1 MNPRAAALAL
11 VLASSPALADARDV
25 HVESR
30 AVEGSKVLE
39 LIVTGTIDAPPGRV
53 IAMLSDV
60 EAYPALMW
68 PTILARVLGR
78 EGASV
83 WCYMVIDPP
92 IIEKR
97 DYCMKMTLTHLD
109 DGGWRS
115 VWIDAPERCP
125 APQRGLLRIV
135 RNVGSWELHPSDGG
149 KSTFARYTQHSDP
162 GGAVPTWIVN
172 SMSAKAMPDIFN
184 AVRRAVA
191 LPRYANRGGP

>member
-1 MNPRAAALAL
+1 MIRRAAIALLFCA
-11 VLASSPALADARDV
+11 SPALAESKDV

-53 IAMLSDV
+53 IAMLTDV
-60 EAYPALMW
+60 EAYPELMW
-68 PTILARVLGR
+68 PTIASKIIAR
-78 EGASV
+78 EGDTQ

-92 IIEKR
+92 LIERR
-97 DYCMKMTLTHLD
+97 DYCMKMTLTRFA
-109 DGGWRS
+109 DGGFKSEWT
-115 VWIDAPERCP
+115 DAPERCP
-125 APQRGLLRIV
+125 PPMRGLLRIV
-135 RNVGSWELHPSDGG
+135 RNVGSWELHPLGAG
-149 KSTFARYTQHSDP
+149 KTSVRYTQHSDP

-172 SMSAKAMPDIFN
+172 SMSVKAMPDIFN